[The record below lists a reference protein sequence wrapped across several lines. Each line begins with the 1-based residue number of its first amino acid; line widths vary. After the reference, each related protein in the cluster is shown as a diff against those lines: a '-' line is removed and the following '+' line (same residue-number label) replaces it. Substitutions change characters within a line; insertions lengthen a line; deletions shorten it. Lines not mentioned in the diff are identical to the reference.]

1 MRRCPTWLAQGGRSM
16 EDLSP
21 ETSMTNKTNP
31 RDQQAPNSG
40 KVANDANKLGEQT
53 PTQKNEG
60 KRTPES
66 RSDRESQVGSG
77 NQSQSRRGGAGS
89 GH

>member
-1 MRRCPTWLAQGGRSM
+1 MANSKSQ
-16 EDLSP
+16 
-21 ETSMTNKTNP
+21 
-31 RDQQAPNSG
+31 DQQAPPSG
-40 KVANDANKLGEQT
+40 KVANDSNKTGEQAA
-53 PTQKNEG
+53 TQKNEG
-60 KRTPES
+60 QRTPAS

>member
-1 MRRCPTWLAQGGRSM
+1 MSSTHNPKDAQ
-16 EDLSP
+16 EP
-21 ETSMTNKTNP
+21 
-31 RDQQAPNSG
+31 QSG
-40 KVANDANKLGEQT
+40 KVENDFNKQGEQP

-66 RSDRESQVGSG
+66 RSDRESHIGG
-77 NQSQSRRGGAGS
+77 NNQSQSRRGGAGS

>member
-1 MRRCPTWLAQGGRSM
+1 MTRSQWKEWKNQPTLR
-16 EDLSP
+16 P
-21 ETSMTNKTNP
+21 EHTMSKTP
-31 RDQQAPNSG
+31 HPHDQQEAQSG
-40 KVANDANKLGEQT
+40 KVANDSNKAGEQA
-53 PTQKNEG
+53 PTQKNEAQ
-60 KRTPES
+60 RTPQS

>member
-1 MRRCPTWLAQGGRSM
+1 
-16 EDLSP
+16 
-21 ETSMTNKTNP
+21 MTRKQNP
-31 RDQQAPNSG
+31 RDEQTPGAG
-40 KVANDANKLGEQT
+40 KVANDSNKLGDQA

>member
-1 MRRCPTWLAQGGRSM
+1 
-16 EDLSP
+16 
-21 ETSMTNKTNP
+21 MTNKINP

-40 KVANDANKLGEQT
+40 KVANDSNKLGEQA

>member
-1 MRRCPTWLAQGGRSM
+1 MSN
-16 EDLSP
+16 
-21 ETSMTNKTNP
+21 TSKP
-31 RDQQAPNSG
+31 RDAQAPHSG
-40 KVANDANKLGEQT
+40 KVANDHNKVGEQA
-53 PTQKNEG
+53 PTQKNQGE
-60 KRTPES
+60 RTPES

>member
-1 MRRCPTWLAQGGRSM
+1 MSHKQ
-16 EDLSP
+16 
-21 ETSMTNKTNP
+21 NP
-31 RDQQAPNSG
+31 RDEQAPQSG
-40 KVANDANKLGEQT
+40 KVANDSNKLGNQD

-66 RSDRESQVGSG
+66 RSDRESQLGSS
-77 NQSQSRRGGAGS
+77 NQSQSRRGRAGS

>member
-1 MRRCPTWLAQGGRSM
+1 MSN
-16 EDLSP
+16 S
-21 ETSMTNKTNP
+21 SKP
-31 RDQQAPNSG
+31 RDAQAPNSG
-40 KVANDANKLGEQT
+40 KVANDHNKVGEQA
-53 PTQKNEG
+53 PTQKNQGE
-60 KRTPES
+60 RTPQS

>member
-1 MRRCPTWLAQGGRSM
+1 
-16 EDLSP
+16 
-21 ETSMTNKTNP
+21 MTNKTNP
-31 RDQQAPNSG
+31 RDQQAPQSG
-40 KVANDANKLGEQT
+40 KVANDSNKSGDQ
-53 PTQKNEG
+53 PVTQRNEG
-60 KRTPES
+60 QRTPQS

>member
-1 MRRCPTWLAQGGRSM
+1 MKS
-16 EDLSP
+16 S
-21 ETSMTNKTNP
+21 NF
-31 RDQQAPNSG
+31 RDHQTPQTG
-40 KVANDANKLGEQT
+40 KVANDHNKVGEQP

-60 KRTPES
+60 ERTPES

-89 GH
+89 GQ